1 MKRPLST
8 LFSAAVASTLA
19 LASPA
24 MAQAQ
29 HHGHHGHHG
38 DHGHHGH
45 GHHGHHG
52 YAYGGKLH
60 YGHAGYPIVYGGYHG
75 AYLRGWADVYRSRG
89 LYNLYTSEAAVN
101 FEEARS
107 RRIDNHQKKVET
119 YFALRDLNASYR
131 ASQRRPAATP
141 EMVSQWND
149 SRRPQRLA
157 PEQLEPSLGG
167 IQWPH
172 ALTDEAF
179 AASRAA
185 LEELYAGRTPSNSG
199 LGSPSASEI
208 KKAARRL
215 QTELNAN
222 VKTLSTDEFIQA
234 KKFIDSLAYE
244 ARFPVVTEGLASN

>member
-1 MKRPLST
+1 
-8 LFSAAVASTLA
+8 
-19 LASPA
+19 
-24 MAQAQ
+24 
-29 HHGHHGHHG
+29 
-38 DHGHHGH
+38 
-45 GHHGHHG
+45 

-60 YGHAGYPIVYGGYHG
+60 YGHAGYPVVYRGYHG
-75 AYLRGWADVYRSRG
+75 SYLAEGYLRGWADVYRSQG

-101 FEEARS
+101 LEEARS

-119 YFALRDLNASYR
+119 YFALSDLNASYR

-149 SRRPQRLA
+149 ARRPQRLA

-179 AASRAA
+179 AESRAA

-199 LGSPSASEI
+199 LGSRSGSEI

-215 QTELNAN
+215 QTELNAK